1 MVKIYR
7 GKATLICFC
16 GKAGP
21 TKTTK
26 GPTKTPFGSPGSR
39 PIFAVTMP
47 LLYFSDMERLLNCL
61 VIDDDREVNALV
73 CDMVQQTEFLKLA
86 GNYFSAGAA
95 IPHLQQEKID
105 LLILDIN
112 LPGIDG
118 VTFAGTL
125 KQTGTGDSPKVILI
139 SGSREY
145 AIEGY
150 KVDALDY
157 LVKPFAYEDFYR
169 AAYKAFILNT
179 SKIVAVPKT
188 YHLFLKVEHELVR
201 VNIPDICYVESAKDY
216 VRVVTGE
223 KTITALSTL
232 KAMEEILAGHGFLK
246 IHRSFIINPDK
257 VESIQHLTVKF
268 GKTIIPVTE
277 QYRDAFRARFAAWL

>member
-1 MVKIYR
+1 ME
-7 GKATLICFC
+7 LI
-16 GKAGP
+16 
-21 TKTTK
+21 
-26 GPTKTPFGSPGSR
+26 
-39 PIFAVTMP
+39 
-47 LLYFSDMERLLNCL
+47 LNCL

-73 CDMVQQTEFLKLA
+73 CEMVEQTEFLKLV

-95 IPHLQQEKID
+95 IPTLQQAKVD

-118 VTFAGTL
+118 VSFAGTL
-125 KQTGTGDSPKVILI
+125 KHNSSGSAPKVVLI

-145 AIEGY
+145 ALDGY

-157 LVKPFAYEDFYR
+157 LVKPFSYEDFYR
-169 AAYKAFILNT
+169 AACKALT
-179 SKIVAVPKT
+179 LSTAKAETTPKT
-188 YHLFLKVEHELVR
+188 DHLFLKVEHELIR
-201 VNIPDICYVESAKDY
+201 VNIPHICYVESAKDY

-223 KTITALSTL
+223 KVITALSTL
-232 KAMEEILAGHGFLK
+232 KAMEEQLAAHGFLK
-246 IHRSFIINPDK
+246 VHRSFIINPDK

-277 QYRDAFRARFAAWL
+277 QYREAFRARFAAWL